1 MPALRPGEGCDS
13 FAIGGDGSARRPR
26 IGCCAV
32 TQQQPGDLTPVVP
45 EERIVVLDVL
55 RGFALLGIAVM
66 NMGGFNTP
74 TGLWA
79 RDSLYFPGTAD
90 RAMDFFTGVFFAGKA
105 NSIFSFLF
113 ALGFTIQM
121 QRAAAKGQTF
131 VSSYLRRLAILF
143 FMGAVHGILIWNG
156 DVLHMYAVLG
166 LVLLAMRNVSDR
178 VVWVVLI
185 LSVVG
190 GQIRNLIFTIRNEPF
205 IHPLSYWRD
214 LSYEHMRI
222 FSEGTYLEQVKARL
236 FLYQDDY
243 SAERLARVIGPIWGY
258 ASFLTTMLLG
268 FYVGRKRWLENV
280 GAHIQNVRKMFWVCL
295 GLGLSVSIACFLLV
309 TFRPVP
315 PPQGPTV
322 RGFITGF
329 LFTLNRPL
337 LCVAY
342 ISAFS
347 LLFQKESSKRFLTVL
362 AVPGRMPLTNY
373 LMQSIMATTLFYSY
387 GFGLFGKVGPFVGF
401 WISVAMFAI
410 EVVWSH
416 YWLARF
422 RFGPL
427 EWLWRAATYGKF
439 PRMTLD
445 KPEAAVPSIEQAPET
460 H

>member
-1 MPALRPGEGCDS
+1 MAHKSAPAESTVAL
-13 FAIGGDGSARRPR
+13 A
-26 IGCCAV
+26 
-32 TQQQPGDLTPVVP
+32 PVSLD
-45 EERIVVLDVL
+45 ERFPILDVL
-55 RGFALLGIAVM
+55 RGFALFGIAVM

-74 TGLWA
+74 AGLWA
-79 RDSLYFPGTAD
+79 RDSMYFPGMAD

-113 ALGFTIQM
+113 ALGFTIQL
-121 QRAAAKGQTF
+121 QRAASKGQTF
-131 VSSYLRRLAILF
+131 VSSYLRRIAILF

-156 DVLHMYAVLG
+156 DVLHVYAVLG

-178 VVWVVLI
+178 TVWVVLI
-185 LSVVG
+185 LSLLG
-190 GQIRNLIFTIRNEPF
+190 GQIRGLIFTIRNEPL
-205 IHPLSYWRD
+205 IHPVSFYRD

-222 FSEGTYLEQVKARL
+222 FSEGTYIEQVKARL

-243 SAERLARVIGPIWGY
+243 SGERLSRLVGPIWGY
-258 ASFLTTMLLG
+258 ATFLVTMLMG
-268 FYVGRKRWLENV
+268 FYVGRKRWLENIS
-280 GAHIQNVRKMFWVCL
+280 AHVQTIRKMFWICL
-295 GLGLSVSIACFLLV
+295 GLGLSVSIACFALV
-309 TFRPVP
+309 ATRPIP

-322 RGFITGF
+322 RGFVTGL
-329 LFTLNRPL
+329 LFNFNRPL

-342 ISAFS
+342 ICAFS
-347 LLFQKESSKRFLTVL
+347 LLFQKESAKRFLMIL

-373 LMQSIMATTLFYSY
+373 LMQSIMATTLFNSY

-445 KPEAAVPSIEQAPET
+445 KPNAAAPSVEQAPAT
-460 H
+460 N